1 MKTTQKPH
9 FATDRPRPTLMIGRR
24 RCGSHFIRLTLGKS
38 SEFYSPYPLHIIDFL
53 PLVSLYGNLNN
64 DDSYFQLILDVI
76 GLHNTNVVR
85 WPDISFEPISIFDAI
100 KTKPRNVH
108 TITWEMLLQAGRSHH
123 AAVVMDKSLDTVLY
137 GEELI
142 TIMDNILFLH
152 VIRDP
157 RAQVASMTRAIIH
170 DFDPLLNAISWKE
183 AQDAAE
189 KLANKYPGKV
199 LTIRYEDF
207 LKEIE
212 TTVRTITSF
221 FNIKFLPE
229 MVDTKASD
237 EAKRLAKQSAL
248 WESNAKPPDLSNIAK
263 YREFLTLEQ
272 IEQIETICGN
282 YMDKYN
288 YKRETKAAALI
299 NDKIIDQAKQRSGAQ
314 RQKAWNKLKDD
325 NIRDYQARKQRAWY
339 IAAVRQ
345 RLLEE
350 STTTEQKRR

>member
-1 MKTTQKPH
+1 MKANQKPR
-9 FATDRPRPTLMIGRR
+9 FATDLPRPALMIGRR

-38 SEFYSPYPLHIIDFL
+38 PEFYSPYPLHIIDFL
-53 PLVSLYGNLNN
+53 PLVPLYGNLNN
-64 DDSYFQLILDVI
+64 DDNYFQLILDVI
-76 GLHNTNVVR
+76 GLHNMNVVR
-85 WPDISFEPISIFDAI
+85 WPAISFEPISIFDAI
-100 KTKPRNVH
+100 KTKPRSVH
-108 TITWEMLLQAGRSHH
+108 TITWEMLLQAGRIHN

-137 GEELI
+137 GEEL
-142 TIMDNILFLH
+142 TKLMDNILFLH

-170 DFDPLLNAISWKE
+170 DFEPALNAISWKE

-189 KLANKYPGKV
+189 QLAEKYSGRV

-207 LKEIE
+207 LNDIE
-212 TTVRTITSF
+212 TTVRKITSF

-263 YREFLTLEQ
+263 YREFLTPEQ
-272 IEQIETICGN
+272 IEQIETICGD
-282 YMDKYN
+282 YMDRYN
-288 YKRETKAAALI
+288 YKRETKAAAFI
-299 NDKIIDQAKQRSGAQ
+299 NDEIIAQAKQRSDVRKQ
-314 RQKAWNKLKDD
+314 IAWNKLKND
-325 NIRDYQARKQRAWY
+325 NIRDYQTRKQRAWY